1 MSLANTPDSYG
12 SVAKAFHWIVGVMIL
27 ALIPLGIVA
36 NALPADTSEQIGAK
50 ARLFTVHKTLGVA
63 LFFVA
68 LARILWAVTQPRPG
82 ALHPER
88 RAETAAASAAHWIL
102 YASLILVPLSGW
114 AHHAATTGFAPIWWP
129 FGQSLPFLPQDPRLA
144 EVFAGLHIVFER
156 VLAGTILLHV
166 AAALKHHW
174 WDRDA
179 TLRRMLPGRA
189 AAANVPPA
197 GPPPVAPVPRWTG
210 PAAALGVF
218 GMAVAVGAGL
228 GLYGKPTTAEAV
240 ELAAAPSEWQVQD
253 GEIAIT
259 IRQLGSEVT
268 GHFADWTAA
277 IDFSEIARD
286 GRHGTAEVTIAIP
299 SLTLGSVTDQAMGES
314 YFHAEAFPRATFRA
328 DLLPAEG
335 PDTYRAD
342 GTLTLRGE
350 EVPVSFPF
358 TLASD
363 GAAAEAR
370 FTLTLD
376 RRDFA
381 IGEAQDDPGTLGFE
395 VGVSGRLRATRAT
408 EAAAGG

>member
-1 MSLANTPDSYG
+1 MSLANTPSGYG
-12 SVAKAFHWIVGVMIL
+12 SVAKTFHWLVALMIL

-36 NALPADTSEQIGAK
+36 NALPADTSDQIAAK
-50 ARLFTVHKTLGVA
+50 ARLFTVHKTLGVM
-63 LFFVA
+63 LFFLA
-68 LARILWAVTQPRPG
+68 LARILWAVTQPRPA
-82 ALHPER
+82 ALHPRR
-88 RAETAAASAAHWIL
+88 RAETAAAAAAHWIL
-102 YASLILVPLSGW
+102 YASLLLVPLSGW

-129 FGQSLPFLPQDPRLA
+129 FGQSLPFVPQDPRLA

-156 VLAGTILLHV
+156 VLAATILLHV

-174 WDRDA
+174 WDGDD
-179 TLRRMLPGRA
+179 TLRRMLPGRTA
-189 AAANVPPA
+189 TADVPPA
-197 GPPPVAPVPRWTG
+197 APLPRWTG

-218 GMAVAVGAGL
+218 GLAVAVGAGL
-228 GLYGKPTTAEAV
+228 GLYGKPTTAAAV
-240 ELAAAPSEWQVQD
+240 ELAAAPSEWQVRD

-268 GHFADWTAA
+268 GRFADWTAA
-277 IDFSEIARD
+277 IDFSETAQD

-314 YFHAEAFPRATFRA
+314 YFHAEAFPRATFRG

-335 PDTYRAD
+335 TDTYRAD
-342 GTLTLRGE
+342 GTLTLRGA

-358 TLASD
+358 TLALD
-363 GAAAEAR
+363 GATAEAR

-381 IGEAQDDPGTLGFE
+381 IGESQDDPGTLAFE
-395 VGVSGRLRATRAT
+395 VGVTGQLTATRA
-408 EAAAGG
+408 EAAPTES